1 MLSVHLT
8 FSFWLSSELYQH
20 VIIHYRGKI
29 FKSILKDT
37 NQIWSRKTTR
47 KNLKIWCTYLF
58 SSFQKIFRIVICN
71 WFKTIFVPFPNHLAG
86 ACSASNYL
94 WMIWWIWFLVHCF
107 DWTKHTINCLS
118 LKKLTSKHEC
128 HYYQISILWLTL
140 SKIIVCF
147 WFLILY

>member
-8 FSFWLSSELYQH
+8 FPFWLSLELYQP

-29 FKSILKDT
+29 FKSILKDM

-47 KNLKIWCTYLF
+47 KNLKIWCTYRF
-58 SSFQKIFRIVICN
+58 SSFQKIFGIVIYY
-71 WFKTIFVPFPNHLAG
+71 WFKTIFVSFSNHLAG

-107 DWTKHTINCLS
+107 DWAKHTLNCLS
-118 LKKLTSKHEC
+118 LTKLTSKHEC